1 MGIHINEEGRLKGDS
16 MIDKSIVI
24 IIFMYAASVSFL
36 AVEYAVVDVFHIT
49 VTNYNGDVMS
59 GGLVTSWMDLESFNT
74 ISDAMANGTFNQNT
88 TFYDRVETYATAGAA
103 VTWNFVTLLTGLYI
117 FNLIAF
123 LGVPIPL
130 VTGLA
135 ILYVFLLARTIIGLL
150 QRI

>member
-1 MGIHINEEGRLKGDS
+1 
-16 MIDKSIVI
+16 MIDKSIMI

-36 AVEYAVVDVFHIT
+36 SVEFILIDVFHIT
-49 VTNYNGDVMS
+49 VTNYNGDELT
-59 GGLVTSWMDLESFNT
+59 GTLVTNWMDLTTFNE
-74 ISDAMANGTFNQNT
+74 ISEAMANGTFNENT

-123 LGVPIPL
+123 LGVPLPL